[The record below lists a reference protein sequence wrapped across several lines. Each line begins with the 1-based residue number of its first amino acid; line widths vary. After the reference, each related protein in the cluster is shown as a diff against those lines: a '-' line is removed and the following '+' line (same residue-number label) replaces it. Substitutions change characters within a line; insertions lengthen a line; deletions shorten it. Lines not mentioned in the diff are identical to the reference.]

1 MQGNQ
6 DEDQR
11 RLLWARMGAAS
22 HEASIPS
29 VRRKQLGQFFTGI
42 PLARLLAVISVRE
55 HCRKTIDPM
64 AGTGDLLDAVI
75 ERSRRMGLKLER
87 LGGIEVCDITAAICR
102 DRLSAWQEA
111 VPDLSCHVQVGS
123 AFSPEALGQL
133 DFGAYDLVITNP
145 PYVRYQT
152 TSRKGTDGIEG
163 GAPEI
168 VRGALLRVVESL
180 PFSCEAPVW
189 RALVGG
195 YSGLSDLSV
204 PSWLLAAMLVKPGGT
219 LALVAPATWRSR
231 DYADVLLYVLARFF
245 RLDVV
250 VADRQ
255 RGWFSSALVRTQL
268 VVATRLQPEETEMPL
283 GQRERRPGSCQWIEI
298 APDAQGGESLVGA
311 AFPSDDPERDFATWL
326 FAEEDAADSRQGIH
340 REARLH
346 ADETAD
352 VLARCARSGWLPRVE
367 PLAGDLP
374 LFSGMAN
381 GSDGLVPQAI
391 SAVLD
396 FRPRQVCGLEAL
408 GVKVSQ
414 GLRTGCN
421 DFFYV
426 DFVECTN
433 EGLAYVRLNALF
445 GCACLAVPIDAL
457 VPVLRRQAELERY
470 EQGLLPSGRILDLR
484 QYVLPED
491 HEVVEDAR
499 GIYARLRQPP
509 PSVMTEELAEHV
521 RRAATMGLAGDS
533 RGGRISELTAVRTNA
548 RAASNGSRP
557 RTPGFWYMLP
567 DLARRHRPD
576 VFVPRVNQLTPLAVP
591 NRGVPIVIDANF
603 STLWSDDRRWTPIA
617 ISALLRSTWSRACM
631 EAVGT
636 PMGGGALKL
645 EATQLKRLPVP
656 KLEDDEIK
664 RLSSLGGKYPIDG
677 IDAVVI
683 GAMLK
688 HAEGGAEPE
697 RISRTRER
705 LQSFIENAQ
714 LSRQRR

>member
-6 DEDQR
+6 DESP

-22 HEASIPS
+22 HEAGIPA
-29 VRRKQLGQFFTGI
+29 VRRKRLGQFFTGV
-42 PLARLLAVISVRE
+42 PLARLLAAISVRA
-55 HCRKTIDPM
+55 HCRKAIDPM
-64 AGTGDLLDAVI
+64 AGTGDLLDAVV
-75 ERSRRMGLKLER
+75 ERSRRMGQKLEC

-111 VPDLSCHVQVGS
+111 APDLSCHVHAGS
-123 AFSPEALGQL
+123 AFAPEALGQL

-152 TSRKGTDGIEG
+152 TSKNGADGVG
-163 GAPEI
+163 GDAPET
-168 VRGALLRVVESL
+168 VRGALLRAVEFL
-180 PFSCEAPVW
+180 PFSREAPVW

-204 PSWLLAAMLVKPGGT
+204 PSWLLGAMLVKPGGT
-219 LALVAPATWRSR
+219 FALVAPATWRSR

-250 VADRQ
+250 VEDRQ

-268 VVATRLQPEETEMPL
+268 VVATRLEPEETEMPL
-283 GQRERRPGSCQWIEI
+283 AQRERRPGSCQWIEI
-298 APDAQGGESLVGA
+298 APEAQAGESLVGA

-326 FAEEDAADSRQGIH
+326 FAEKDAAASWRGIH
-340 REARLH
+340 REERLH
-346 ADETAD
+346 ADETAN

-367 PLAGDLP
+367 PLAGYLP
-374 LFSGMAN
+374 LFSGMTS
-381 GSDGLVPQAI
+381 GSDGLMPQAV

-433 EGLAYVRLNALF
+433 DGLASVRLSPLF
-445 GCACLAVPIDAL
+445 GRACLAVPVDVLI
-457 VPVLRRQAELERY
+457 PVLRRQAELEMY

-491 HEVVEDAR
+491 REAVEDAR
-499 GIYARLRQPP
+499 EIYARLQQPP
-509 PSVMTEELAEHV
+509 PSAMPEELAGHV
-521 RRAATMGLAGDS
+521 RRAATVGLAGDP
-533 RGGRISELTAVRTNA
+533 RGGRISEMTAVRTNA
-548 RAASNGSRP
+548 RAANFGSRP
-557 RTPGFWYMLP
+557 RTPRFWYMLP

-591 NRGVPIVIDANF
+591 NRGEPIAIDANF
-603 STLWSDDRRWTPIA
+603 STLWSDDRRWTPAA

-656 KLEDDEIK
+656 KLEDDEIE
-664 RLSSLGGKYPIDG
+664 RLNSLGGKYPIDG
-677 IDAVVI
+677 IDGVVI
-683 GAMLK
+683 GALLK
-688 HAEGGAEPE
+688 HTEGGAEPD
-697 RISRTRER
+697 RISRTRGR

-714 LSRQRR
+714 LNRQRK